1 MNLDLTAI
9 NAVQER
15 LLARSFD
22 MPRSPAM
29 ADQARFELALGE
41 MPGASAPNGAI
52 APAPAEGPAAPVV
65 LGEPLGRRILG
76 QLRGGLADVAGK
88 WRAVQTGLAE
98 VSQAPTVVGM
108 LDLQAR
114 LLQASVEYELVGKAI
129 GRATQNVDTLARMS

>member
-15 LLARSFD
+15 LLAGSFD

-41 MPGASAPNGAI
+41 MPCASAPNGAI
-52 APAPAEGPAAPVV
+52 ALAPVA
-65 LGEPLGRRILG
+65 LDEPLGRRILG

>member
-22 MPRSPAM
+22 MPRSPAV
-29 ADQARFELALGE
+29 ADQARFESALGE
-41 MPGASAPNGAI
+41 IPGAAIPDGA
-52 APAPAEGPAAPVV
+52 AALAPAEGPAAPVA
-65 LGEPLGRRILG
+65 LDEPLGRRILG
-76 QLRGGLADVAGK
+76 QLRGGLAEVAGK
-88 WRAVQTGLAE
+88 WQAVHTGLAE
-98 VSQAPTVVGM
+98 VGQAPTLAGM

-114 LLQASVEYELVGKAI
+114 LLQASIEYELVGKAI

>member
-15 LLARSFD
+15 LLAGSFD

-41 MPGASAPNGAI
+41 MPGASAPNEAI
-52 APAPAEGPAAPVV
+52 ALAPVA
-65 LGEPLGRRILG
+65 LDEPLGRRILG

>member
-15 LLARSFD
+15 LLAGSFD

-52 APAPAEGPAAPVV
+52 ALAPVA
-65 LGEPLGRRILG
+65 LDEPLGRRILG